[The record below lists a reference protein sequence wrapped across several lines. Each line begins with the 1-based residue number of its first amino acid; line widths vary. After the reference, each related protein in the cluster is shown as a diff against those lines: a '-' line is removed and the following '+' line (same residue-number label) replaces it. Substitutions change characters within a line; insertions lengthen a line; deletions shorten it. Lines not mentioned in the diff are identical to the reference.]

1 MRAEEKKITVN
12 AVAGQTESADAGQVS
27 RNGWEWVV
35 NGMLGDQSNALG
47 HEIANECIY
56 INIKSN
62 KLSEMIQQPVYLQIT
77 LWIACTHAAEL
88 ECKLQNQTSVMDH
101 LTSFDGSV
109 SWGHVRLLIF
119 HNSPVKTHAH
129 HIHLS
134 FSFTENT
141 QTKHISDTFQTPPR
155 AIWLR
160 G

>member
-1 MRAEEKKITVN
+1 MVN
-12 AVAGQTESADAGQVS
+12 AVAGQTVSWCRAGEQKRVGVGS
-27 RNGWEWVV
+27 EWHAGRSEQCFGAW
-35 NGMLGDQSNALG
+35 NSYQMYLY
-47 HEIANECIY
+47 IY
-56 INIKSN
+56 KH
-62 KLSEMIQQPVYLQIT
+62 KKQQMIWNDSTASLLQIT
-77 LWIACTHAAEL
+77 LWIACTHATEL

-129 HIHLS
+129 HTHLS
-134 FSFTENT
+134 FFFTENT